1 VKRIWQSWMIA
12 LARSPAVTHWMQG
25 NRATASIARRFVAGG
40 DAAQAMTIARD
51 LATAGFRTSLYHLGE
66 YVKDPAV
73 VAENGRQKIQVAESL
88 SAAHLQIHVSI
99 DSTQI
104 GYAIDEQAGE
114 ALALRIGARIRE
126 LGRAAGGQADGAPPV
141 LMLNMEDAEYVD
153 RILGLRARL
162 LSAGV
167 PVAQTL
173 QAHLKRSAADLA
185 SIVAAGG
192 QVRLVKGAFADPR
205 PHAYQ
210 GKAEIDAS
218 YLALARRML
227 SAEAKASGFR
237 PVFGTHD
244 DALIAEVRR
253 IAKSGGWQPGQYE
266 FEMLYG
272 VRAELQRQLRAAGE
286 QVRVYLPYGRDW
298 WPYAVRRIGE
308 SPRNAALLA
317 RTVISG

>member
-1 VKRIWQSWMIA
+1 MKRLWQSWMIA
-12 LARSPAVTHWMQG
+12 LARSPRVTRWMQG

-40 DAAQAMTIARD
+40 NAAQAMKVACE
-51 LATAGFRTSLYHLGE
+51 LEKAGFKTSLYYLGE

-73 VAENGRQKIQVAESL
+73 VAENGRQKIAVAESL

-104 GYAIDEQAGE
+104 GYALDEKAGQE
-114 ALALRIGARIRE
+114 LALKIGARIRD
-126 LGRAAGGQADGAPPV
+126 LAGSNSAPPV

-153 RILGLRARL
+153 RILALRASL
-162 LSAGV
+162 LAAGV

-173 QAHLKRSAADLA
+173 QAYLKRSAEDLA
-185 SIVAAGG
+185 PMIAPGG

-210 GKAEIDAS
+210 GRSAIDAN
-218 YLALARRML
+218 YLALARNML
-227 SAEAKASGFR
+227 SVEAKASGFR

-244 DALIAEVRR
+244 EALIAEIRR
-253 IAKSGGWQPGQYE
+253 IAKYGGWQPGEYE
-266 FEMLYG
+266 FEMLHG
-272 VRAELQRQLRAAGE
+272 VRTELQRQLCAAGE
-286 QVRVYLPYGRDW
+286 EVRIYLPYGRDW

-317 RTVISG
+317 RAVLSG